1 MNVKIKNVISELKI
15 VFYHTVEGL
24 ETVLVTA
31 VGNISFSAQWMVGI
45 LVSLEDTKLVASE
58 LTPIL
63 QVEEGISN
71 SAFLGLIK
79 AGGA

>member
-1 MNVKIKNVISELKI
+1 MKVKIKNVVSELKI

-45 LVSLEDTKLVASE
+45 LVSNLVPAE
-58 LTPIL
+58 LSPIL

-79 AGGA
+79 AGA